1 MAQTTRSTT
10 KSSRTR
16 EGARAR
22 SNGSSK
28 RAASK
33 RSSSKRSS
41 SNGNRVQRT
50 STARPRPQS
59 QSTRQSRIRSE
70 SIKDTAIDKTKAA
83 GHAVA
88 EAASRA
94 KTPLIAGGTA
104 LMGAAAGAV
113 INDRLATN
121 RSKNPLKRIRGVSM
135 PKPTAKLDLGKL
147 DLDTVKSTAD
157 RVTAYG
163 QQASDIAAAVE
174 KTRKKNK

>member
-1 MAQTTRSTT
+1 
-10 KSSRTR
+10 
-16 EGARAR
+16 
-22 SNGSSK
+22 
-28 RAASK
+28 
-33 RSSSKRSS
+33 
-41 SNGNRVQRT
+41 
-50 STARPRPQS
+50 
-59 QSTRQSRIRSE
+59 
-70 SIKDTAIDKTKAA
+70 
-83 GHAVA
+83 
-88 EAASRA
+88 
-94 KTPLIAGGTA
+94 
-104 LMGAAAGAV
+104 MGAAAGAV